1 MAHNFCGNYK
11 GSLLY
16 NYVCFIDNGF
26 TDCCVLSANHPVKAA
41 MLFAND
47 HMYIAYM
54 DEPSVTVTV
63 KVMDEELE
71 LYKIQLRRDMVE
83 GSFYPV

>member
-1 MAHNFCGNYK
+1 
-11 GSLLY
+11 
-16 NYVCFIDNGF
+16 
-26 TDCCVLSANHPVKAA
+26 